1 MELTIND
8 KTYTFIFGFG
18 FIREMNRR
26 YSVVQQG
33 MTMKLGLDST
43 LVNFFNEDI
52 ETLIEML
59 KVANATESPRV
70 AEKDLIA
77 LVSEIGSDKLFDLVL
92 EELKKSEFTKK
103 KTLTIENRIKESKQK
118 KTFMPL
124 SR

>member
-8 KTYTFIFGFG
+8 KEYSFIFGFG

-26 YSVVQQG
+26 YSVVEQG

-59 KVANATESPRV
+59 KVANATENPRV
-70 AEKDLIA
+70 AEKDLIK
-77 LVSEIGSDKLFDLVL
+77 LVDEIGSEKLFDLVL

-103 KTLTIENRIKESKQK
+103 KTMTIETRINSSK
-118 KTFMPL
+118 
-124 SR
+124 

>member
-26 YSVVQQG
+26 YSVVEQG

-59 KVANATESPRV
+59 KVANQTESPRV
-70 AEKDLIA
+70 AEKDLIS
-77 LVSEIGSDKLFDLVL
+77 LVDEMGSEKLFVLVL
-92 EELKKSEFTKK
+92 DELKKSEFTKK
-103 KTLTIENRIKESKQK
+103 KTTAVEKRIKENQ
-118 KTFMPL
+118 
-124 SR
+124 